1 MRTMPGT
8 PPPSALTDARRLP
21 RLDEPRDSP
30 LREQVAEHLRHAIIV
45 GELAPGQVLSAP
57 TLAEKFSIS
66 ATPVREAMLDLA
78 NEGHVVPLRYK
89 GYRVVE
95 VSPEVH
101 AQHLE
106 LRRFIEIPLMVRL
119 AEQGIPDSLL
129 ASSRSLAADGLGAAI
144 NGDLI
149 EFIRLDSSLHLGLL
163 AAAGNAVAVRHVR
176 SLRSMA
182 RLSGL
187 RDLADSGQLEN
198 TAREHIDLVETIA
211 RRDPETMSSLISR
224 HLGHVTG
231 VWAGNSAVT

>member
-1 MRTMPGT
+1 MPGT
-8 PPPSALTDARRLP
+8 PPLSALTDARRLP
-21 RLDEPRDSP
+21 RLDEPRDIP

-57 TLAEKFSIS
+57 TLADKFGIS

-78 NEGHVVPLRYK
+78 NEGHVVALRYK
-89 GYRVVE
+89 GYRVLE
-95 VSPEVH
+95 ISPEVH
-101 AQHLE
+101 AQHVE

-119 AEQGIPDSLL
+119 AEQGLPAALL
-129 ASSRSLAADGLGAAI
+129 ASSRSLAADSLEAAD

-163 AAAGNAVAVRHVR
+163 AAAGNSVAVRHLR

-187 RDLADSGQLEN
+187 RDLANSGQLEQ
-198 TAREHIDLVETIA
+198 TAREHVDLVETIA
-211 RRDPETMSSLISR
+211 QRDPERMFSLISQ

-231 VWAGNSAVT
+231 VWAGKSTTS